1 MKLMC
6 ALLKTARS
14 GYYQWRLMKKSRR
27 ETDNEALREAIGE
40 VFEKHEG
47 RYGSPRIAIELNL
60 TGIATSKNRV
70 ARHMQGMG
78 LVSKSTPKRKRHTS
92 ARRNTLAE
100 NLVGSMGAI
109 SEKNRVWVGDITYI
123 PVGNGFMYLAG
134 YMDLCLRKVV
144 GWSLGNRMTS
154 GLVIEALE
162 NGIGRQRPW
171 KGLIVHTD
179 RGSQYGS
186 YRYLDILEKNGFIA
200 SVSRPGNPYDNA
212 FMESFYRTLK
222 TELLQGKRFHD
233 KEEAERKIFEYIEIY
248 YNRKR
253 MHSSLGYLS
262 PEDYEKHLSSNNLN
276 SVY

>member
-1 MKLMC
+1 
-6 ALLKTARS
+6 
-14 GYYQWRLMKKSRR
+14 MKKSMR
-27 ETDNEALREAIGE
+27 EAENEALKEAIRQ
-40 VFEKHEG
+40 VFDEHEG

-60 TGIATSKNRV
+60 IGIPTSRNRV
-70 ARHMQGMG
+70 ARHMQRMG
-78 LVSKSTPKRKRHTS
+78 LVSKTTPKRKKYATKRK
-92 ARRNTLAE
+92 NVVAE
-100 NLVGSMGAI
+100 NLVGSIGTI
-109 SEKNRVWVGDITYI
+109 TERNRVWVGDITYI
-123 PVGNGFMYLAG
+123 PVGNSFMYLAG
-134 YMDLCLRKVV
+134 YMDLCTRKLV

-154 GLVIEALE
+154 GLVIEALMSS
-162 NGIGRQRPW
+162 IGRERPG

-186 YRYLDILEKNGFIA
+186 YKYLDLVEMKGSIA

-222 TELLQGKRFHD
+222 SELLQGRRFRD

-253 MHSSLGYLS
+253 MHSSLGYKS
-262 PEDYEKHLSSNNLN
+262 PEAYEKQLSSNNLN

>member
-1 MKLMC
+1 MC
-6 ALLKTARS
+6 VLLKVSRS
-14 GYYQWRLMKKSRR
+14 RYYQWKMMKKSM
-27 ETDNEALREAIGE
+27 REAENDALKEAIRHVYDE
-40 VFEKHEG
+40 HEG

-60 TGIATSKNRV
+60 IGISTSRNRV
-70 ARHMQGMG
+70 ARHMQRMG
-78 LVSKSTPKRKRHTS
+78 LASKTTPKRKRYTS
-92 ARRNTLAE
+92 KRKNIVAE
-100 NLVGSMGAI
+100 NLVGSMGTI
-109 SEKNRVWVGDITYI
+109 TERNHVWVGDITYI

-134 YMDLCLRKVV
+134 YMDLCTRKLV

-154 GLVIEALE
+154 GLVTEALI
-162 NGIGRQRPW
+162 NSIGRERPLE
-171 KGLIVHTD
+171 GLIVHTD

-186 YRYLDILEKNGFIA
+186 YRYLEFLEKNGLIA

-222 TELLQGKRFHD
+222 TELLQGKRFNY

-253 MHSSLGYLS
+253 MHSSIGYKS
-262 PEDYEKHLSSNNLN
+262 PEAYEKQLSSSNLN